1 MRHVHPGTRR
11 TAPASHARTRRP
23 NRVRSRPLAHPRALS
38 LVAHVAA
45 AGPVR
50 GILAAVTRTSMSRPR
65 RASSALVPLALALAA
80 CRSGGGAG
88 AGDDP
93 ALAAIQ
99 ARIPPLAATEIG
111 AAPGFLAGGALYLAV
126 RPGKAQRW
134 LQSLPL
140 GPAVVR
146 DLARA
151 GNELGFD
158 PRVDDVAARL
168 GLDPDAAITATLFR
182 PLGDAAP
189 VRALLQ
195 RGTTLPPNPFPGVTP
210 SDVGPGPR
218 DYDRLQPPVIPPPPP
233 HHVEEVQPI
242 QPIQP
247 TQPIY
252 QPPPMIAKPT
262 ADQGELARMAGTL
275 GTHSRV
281 HLPIKDLALA
291 LAPLRR
297 LGDKGRAP
305 ELESLCA
312 QLGPSELCTG
322 GSGELLLVRGAQ
334 GAVAIDFFMFTAGTG
349 AAFDA
354 ERVAVV
360 KAALAAPIASLAPLS
375 TLRGDF
381 VAYADADAL
390 PALHEVLSVAE
401 AAGALRWGTDGVQ
414 RHLAEAAALAQMR
427 DTRRLFAGARFE
439 LVVEGDTLQST
450 FQWEP
455 RDDQARELLTRL
467 LTRTPAAASV
477 PTISGLC
484 DGSLACMRSAGFPK
498 PAAFDELAV
507 GLYARPERDVQ
518 DALSAGGDFAALV
531 MFLETWPNM
540 IGAAQR
546 WPGQQGGRME
556 TAMLGQALEAVGRV
570 EGMGGSLRS
579 FHVNRG
585 NPSGDF
591 IGYMRMH
598 GQDLTLIRSLA
609 GLAGIR
615 FTPVDL
621 PQVTG
626 KVESTQIPDAD
637 LPASLYLLTDPGTV
651 RSGDRDIEVGWAMV
665 ADSNDRLAWM
675 MGLERSAAVAP
686 AFYLEAPDLWQ
697 LFLTADEAQR
707 ELNFAQGWL
716 SGRSA
721 RLAADVID
729 GRLRFDFQLARNPA
743 VAAAPAA
750 PAAVAK

>member
-1 MRHVHPGTRR
+1 MLAP
-11 TAPASHARTRRP
+11 TALM
-23 NRVRSRPLAHPRALS
+23 LAPTTLM
-38 LVAHVAA
+38 
-45 AGPVR
+45 
-50 GILAAVTRTSMSRPR
+50 LAPTTLMPIV
-65 RASSALVPLALALAA
+65 LALAA
-80 CRSGGGAG
+80 CRSGGGSG

-99 ARIPPLAATEIG
+99 ARIPPLAAAEIG

-140 GPAVVR
+140 GPDVVR

-195 RGTTLPPNPFPGVTP
+195 RGTTLPPDPFPGLTP
-210 SDVGPGPR
+210 SDIGPSPR
-218 DYDRLQPPVIPPPPP
+218 DYDRLQPPPVPPPP
-233 HHVEEVQPI
+233 HPIDPVQPI

-247 TQPIY
+247 IY
-252 QPPPMIAKPT
+252 QPPPPAIAKPT
-262 ADQGELARMAGTL
+262 ADQGELARLAGTL

-281 HLPIKDLALA
+281 HLPVKDLALA

-297 LGDKGRAP
+297 LGDRGRAP

-322 GSGELLLVRGAQ
+322 SSRDLVLVRGAQ

-354 ERVAVV
+354 ERVTVV
-360 KAALAAPIASLAPLS
+360 KAALGAPIASLAPLS

-390 PALHEVLSVAE
+390 PAVHEVLSVSE
-401 AAGALRWGTDGVQ
+401 AAGALRWYPDGVQ
-414 RHLAEAAALAQMR
+414 RHLAEAAAIAQMR

-439 LVVEGDTLQST
+439 LVVEGDTLQAT

-455 RDDQARELLTRL
+455 RDDQARELLTKL

-484 DGSLACMRSAGFPK
+484 EGSLACLRTAGLPK

-507 GLYARPERDVQ
+507 GLYAKPERDVQ
-518 DALSAGGDFAALV
+518 ATLNAAGDLGPIV
-531 MFLETWPNM
+531 VFLETWPNL

-556 TAMLGQALEAVGRV
+556 TAMLGQALEAVGRI

-591 IGYMRMH
+591 IGYTRIH

-609 GLAGIR
+609 GLAGVR
-615 FTPVDL
+615 FTPVEL

-626 KVESTQIPDAD
+626 KVESTQIPDTQ

-665 ADSNDRLAWM
+665 ADSNDRVAWM

-686 AFYLEAPDLWQ
+686 AFYMEMPDLWQ
-697 LFLTADEAQR
+697 TFMAVDEAQR

-729 GRLRFDFQLARNPA
+729 GRLRLDFQLARSAP
-743 VAAAPAA
+743 VAAATPAL
-750 PAAVAK
+750 AK